1 MWGVPTQ
8 TNVNNN
14 YHAPQ
19 HDSRTSNGRTLGEE
33 EHQRACASC
42 GEVAARRL
50 VSSLACTHQLCATCL
65 GKLPACHNAG
75 PWMNCGVCRI
85 PCAFHTAMTETPRA
99 GIGQEHHHETWPGST
114 PQYGWE
120 ARTTPYA
127 ASVGSTLGYA
137 AARPTPSHPHYHHVT
152 TSYASWAPSSG
163 ALVSPHAV
171 DGTTLSGGSYPPSM
185 AYTADVA
192 WQTPPSST
200 AAAAA
205 AVLPYHHAWS
215 MTSQEPQQ
223 QHPRPRSPMHLQV
236 SPLPSQHVAV
246 ALDASPSIHSGLVP
260 PDIDRMASHD
270 DEWGLATTATC
281 RQGSTSPPAT
291 SMPRKRARTPPTTAI
306 TKRRPVRT
314 AMPSYR
320 ALPSGAD
327 PTTPPMPNYEH
338 QHKPWLTCRVCGQA
352 VAVACQKLVT
362 GPSPDDERLWPQVR
376 LGKRLAASL
385 RQHNQLHHPAWFM
398 WNVKG
403 RSTTLLAQWTDGTS
417 LDDAEAVAQ
426 VALGKALE
434 SAFEQLPHVPGVD
447 TYGQKEVFQ
456 RRLLRRL
463 GFAHAYL
470 SYTSSEWTKW
480 QQWKKERYS
489 RTQIQAV
496 ARRLLER
503 YESNLLAV
511 LEQDWWRLADMSH
524 QEQLDVF
531 QNLFVVPQCIRAGL
545 EEGRLLL
552 GYGGEVDRV

>member
-1 MWGVPTQ
+1 
-8 TNVNNN
+8 
-14 YHAPQ
+14 
-19 HDSRTSNGRTLGEE
+19 
-33 EHQRACASC
+33 
-42 GEVAARRL
+42 
-50 VSSLACTHQLCATCL
+50 
-65 GKLPACHNAG
+65 
-75 PWMNCGVCRI
+75 
-85 PCAFHTAMTETPRA
+85 
-99 GIGQEHHHETWPGST
+99 
-114 PQYGWE
+114 
-120 ARTTPYA
+120 
-127 ASVGSTLGYA
+127 
-137 AARPTPSHPHYHHVT
+137 
-152 TSYASWAPSSG
+152 
-163 ALVSPHAV
+163 
-171 DGTTLSGGSYPPSM
+171 
-185 AYTADVA
+185 
-192 WQTPPSST
+192 
-200 AAAAA
+200 
-205 AVLPYHHAWS
+205 
-215 MTSQEPQQ
+215 
-223 QHPRPRSPMHLQV
+223 
-236 SPLPSQHVAV
+236 
-246 ALDASPSIHSGLVP
+246 
-260 PDIDRMASHD
+260 
-270 DEWGLATTATC
+270 
-281 RQGSTSPPAT
+281 
-291 SMPRKRARTPPTTAI
+291 
-306 TKRRPVRT
+306 
-314 AMPSYR
+314 
-320 ALPSGAD
+320 
-327 PTTPPMPNYEH
+327 MPNH
-338 QHKPWLTCRVCGQA
+338 QHHHKPWLTCRVCGQA

-403 RSTTLLAQWTDGTS
+403 RSTTLLAQWTDGTR

-447 TYGQKEVFQ
+447 TYGKKDIFQ

-511 LEQDWWRLADMSH
+511 LDQDWWRLADMSH